1 MSIRIS
7 LAPFQ
12 GITSRDYRNAY
23 ARHFPGL
30 DCVYTPFVSGV
41 HPEKLN
47 PVKFRDMLPKK
58 DNVSETIPQ
67 LLSNEPAEI
76 IAASKFLKD
85 EGYSHIN
92 WNMGC
97 PFSRLANKKRGCG
110 ILPYKDDIRKMLD
123 LIMPEI
129 PAKLSIK
136 TRLGYKSHDELQGL
150 IHIFNQYP
158 IYEMIIHPR
167 IGTQLYRGDV
177 NLDGFER
184 VLAES
189 KIPVSYNGDIYHA
202 SRYRQLQ
209 QRFPGI
215 NSWMIGRGAL
225 INPFL
230 AAQMKGILLTE
241 NEMRTQI
248 MAFYDELLYVTK
260 QRILKPTRQLGF
272 MKAVWYY
279 MSGLFK
285 NGMQYFD
292 KIKVCRNMEEFYQ
305 AAGLLLSQPFANE
318 HEIEEHFRFKLK
330 HL

>member
-12 GITSRDYRNAY
+12 GITSRDYRNAW

-47 PVKFRDMLPKK
+47 PVKFRDMVPME
-58 DNVSETIPQ
+58 DNVIETVPQ
-67 LLSNEPAEI
+67 LLSNDPVEI
-76 IAASKFLKD
+76 MAASKFLRG
-85 EGYSHIN
+85 EGYTHIN

-110 ILPYKDDIRKMLD
+110 ILPYKDEIREMLD
-123 LIMPEI
+123 RIMPEI
-129 PAKLSIK
+129 PLQLSIK
-136 TRLGYKSHDELQGL
+136 TRLGYKSNEELPGL

-158 IYEMIIHPR
+158 IHELIIHPR
-167 IGTQLYRGDV
+167 IGTQLYSGDV
-177 NLDGFER
+177 NLDGFEN
-184 VLAES
+184 VLKES
-189 KIPVSYNGDIYHA
+189 KIPVAYNGDIFHA
-202 SRYRQLQ
+202 GRYRQLQ
-209 QRFPGI
+209 KRFPGI

-230 AAQMKGILLTE
+230 ASQMKGIELSE
-241 NEMRTQI
+241 REKRTRVKD
-248 MAFYDELLYVTK
+248 FYNELLQVTP
-260 QRILKPTRQLGF
+260 RRMSNPVRQLGF
-272 MKAVWYY
+272 LKAIWYY
-279 MSGLFK
+279 MSGLFVD
-285 NGMQYFD
+285 GMQYFD
-292 KIKVCRNMEEFYQ
+292 KIKVCRNMEEFYP
-305 AAGLLLSQPFANE
+305 AAEILLSQPFAGE

>member
-12 GITSRDYRNAY
+12 GITGKDYRNAY

-47 PVKFRDMLPKK
+47 PVKFRDMLPRKN
-58 DNVSETIPQ
+58 NVIETVPQ

-76 IAASKFLKD
+76 IAAAKFLKE
-85 EGYSHIN
+85 EGYNHIN

-110 ILPYKDDIRKMLD
+110 ILPYKDEIRKMLD

-129 PAKLSIK
+129 PEKLSIK
-136 TRLGYKSHDELQGL
+136 TRLGYKSHNELQGL
-150 IHIFNQYP
+150 IHIFNEYP
-158 IYEMIIHPR
+158 IHELIIHPR
-167 IGTQLYRGDV
+167 IGTQLYSGDV
-177 NLDGFER
+177 NLDGFEK
-184 VLAES
+184 VLTES

-230 AAQMKGILLTE
+230 AAQMKGIVLSE

-248 MAFYDELLYVTK
+248 MAFYKELLQVTQ
-260 QRILKPTRQLGF
+260 QRISKPVRQLGF

-279 MSGLFK
+279 MSGLFVE
-285 NGMQYFD
+285 GMQYFD
-292 KIKVCRNMEEFYQ
+292 KIKVCRNMEEFYR
-305 AAGLLLSQPFANE
+305 AAEILLSQPFAGE
-318 HEIEEHFRFKLK
+318 QEIEEHFRFKLK